1 MNEYWYHLYTLEELP
16 NVPWLLFRQT
26 VLWNLAGTEFILEY
40 KEEPADKTGVL
51 TREEAAALSKT
62 DEWQNNDP
70 NLGQA

>member
-1 MNEYWYHLYTLEELP
+1 MTYWYHLYTLAELP
-16 NVPWLLFRQT
+16 SVPWLLFRQT

-70 NLGQA
+70 FLGQA